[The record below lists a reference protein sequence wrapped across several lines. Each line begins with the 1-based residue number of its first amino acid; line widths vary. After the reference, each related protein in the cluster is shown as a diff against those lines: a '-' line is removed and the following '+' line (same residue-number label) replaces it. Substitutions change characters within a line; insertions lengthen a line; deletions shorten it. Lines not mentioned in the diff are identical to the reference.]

1 MQSLEG
7 VNRPSRNE
15 FHKIAQ
21 WRFLLFQMVEGRRR
35 KALGTSMKIGNDR
48 ERKGG
53 E

>member
-1 MQSLEG
+1 MQLLEG
-7 VNRPSRNE
+7 VNRPNKDE

-35 KALGTSMKIGNDR
+35 KALGTSIKIGNDK

-53 E
+53 G